1 MLAAMYWFDVFD
13 KILMG
18 IYIFELAL
26 KLYAQRERFLDSGWN
41 IFDAFIVS
49 ISVVETAMYTVLN
62 DSSSLSPSIFRLFRV
77 FKALRAM
84 RALRAISFLQNL
96 QLIIS
101 TLFRSIPAMGSIILL
116 LMLLL
121 YIFAI
126 IFVTLYQDLFP
137 DRFDNLWTAMFSL
150 FQLITLDDWSWY
162 YMTVLE
168 KDPDGAPQLMILMS
182 LFIVLETFIVLN
194 LMIAVIVN
202 SLERANERKR
212 QRKLRQQEQ
221 RAKSSGN
228 VEDVSD
234 LTSQDSGRK
243 RKRKRKRKPSKR
255 DRQRRRT
262 SDPKGAS
269 SFKEGTSPRNASHR
283 GSRKSSL
290 PFALGENKTAVNE
303 EESQGSGSEDSGDEA
318 DMNRLKTPAPAFLK
332 NGAIPYWQRELQPE
346 VLALLASLDHN
357 HHVLF
362 EQQRL
367 LDDLVDVTAPK
378 QATN

>member
-1 MLAAMYWFDVFD
+1 
-13 KILMG
+13 
-18 IYIFELAL
+18 
-26 KLYAQRERFLDSGWN
+26 
-41 IFDAFIVS
+41 
-49 ISVVETAMYTVLN
+49 MYTVLN

-126 IFVTLYQDLFP
+126 IFVTLYQDMFP
-137 DRFDNLWTAMFSL
+137 DRFNNLWTAMFSL
-150 FQLITLDDWSWY
+150 FQLITLDDWSDY
-162 YMTVLE
+162 YLTIYE
-168 KDPDGAPQLMILMS
+168 KDPAGAPQLMILMS

-212 QRKLRQQEQ
+212 QRKLRQQEMLDAESGGQSAKFNAALTKQ
-221 RAKSSGN
+221 RKHRSKKRSAKNLKARRGSSTRRGSAGSQTMDF
-228 VEDVSD
+228 DVSP
-234 LTSQDSGRK
+234 TRGKQGGGG
-243 RKRKRKRKPSKR
+243 
-255 DRQRRRT
+255 
-262 SDPKGAS
+262 GA
-269 SFKEGTSPRNASHR
+269 
-283 GSRKSSL
+283 
-290 PFALGENKTAVNE
+290 
-303 EESQGSGSEDSGDEA
+303 SEDSNASDNDCSSDEM
-318 DMNRLKTPAPAFLK
+318 DTNRLKTPSSTFL
-332 NGAIPYWQRELQPE
+332 NDPSIPYWQRELQPE
-346 VLALLASLDHN
+346 ILTLLASLDHN
-357 HHVLF
+357 HHILF

-378 QATN
+378 NINNNNSNGNNPNP